1 MKQIEL
7 LKSQNAVIT
16 VLVVALL
23 AQMPHAEAV
32 FYTHGQSHD
41 WLGRA
46 ASIFAAIALE
56 LAVLVFVVRGSIRAS
71 WGFALF
77 SVAIN
82 LVYYY
87 RADATLADLAPT
99 LLLSAGL
106 PIAIA
111 LYSHEVAEPV
121 HSAPQVA
128 TVKRTKAIATPVQE
142 VATFEQVIDK
152 TMQAQ
157 FERDMQAIDDAAQ
170 AEVAGIDKRQR
181 AMQLKSEGLSNATI
195 AQELQVN
202 PSTVSRWF
210 KKVEA

>member
-1 MKQIEL
+1 MKPIEL
-7 LKSQNAVIT
+7 LKSQNAVII

-32 FYTHGQSHD
+32 FYDHGQAHD
-41 WLGRA
+41 WLGRV

-56 LAVLVFVVRGSIRAS
+56 LAVLVFVVRGSIFAS
-71 WGFALF
+71 WGFAAF

-87 RADATLADLAPT
+87 RADASWADLAPT
-99 LLLSAGL
+99 ILLSAGL

-111 LYSHEVAEPV
+111 LYSHEVADPV
-121 HSAPQVA
+121 HGALASVQDDARILHESCTNLAPVASHAMIEVA
-128 TVKRTKAIATPVQE
+128 TVQD
-142 VATFEQVIDK
+142 VATVDP
-152 TMQAQ
+152 M
-157 FERDMQAIDDAAQ
+157 ERA
-170 AEVAGIDKRQR
+170 R
-181 AMQLKSEGLSNATI
+181 QLKSEGLSNAAI

-210 KKVEA
+210 KKVEV

>member
-1 MKQIEL
+1 MKPIEL
-7 LKSQNAVIT
+7 LKSQNAVII

-41 WLGRA
+41 WLGRI

-56 LAVLVFVVRGSIRAS
+56 LAVLVFVVRGSIFAS
-71 WGFALF
+71 WGFAAF

-87 RADATLADLAPT
+87 RADASWADLAPT
-99 LLLSAGL
+99 ILLSAGL

-121 HSAPQVA
+121 H
-128 TVKRTKAIATPVQE
+128 TVQSTKE
-142 VATFEQVIDK
+142 
-152 TMQAQ
+152 
-157 FERDMQAIDDAAQ
+157 DDAQ
-170 AEVAGIDKRQR
+170 AEYMVVQTELPIVQDDIDPKQR
-181 AMQLKSEGLSNATI
+181 AAQLKSEGFSNQQIGDMLNVHRNTVGAWLR
-195 AQELQVN
+195 QPVQVN
-202 PSTVSRWF
+202 GYN
-210 KKVEA
+210 KAEA

>member
-1 MKQIEL
+1 
-7 LKSQNAVIT
+7 
-16 VLVVALL
+16 
-23 AQMPHAEAV
+23 
-32 FYTHGQSHD
+32 
-41 WLGRA
+41 
-46 ASIFAAIALE
+46 
-56 LAVLVFVVRGSIRAS
+56 
-71 WGFALF
+71 
-77 SVAIN
+77 
-82 LVYYY
+82 
-87 RADATLADLAPT
+87 
-99 LLLSAGL
+99 
-106 PIAIA
+106 
-111 LYSHEVAEPV
+111 
-121 HSAPQVA
+121 
-128 TVKRTKAIATPVQE
+128 VKRTKAIATPVQE

>member
-1 MKQIEL
+1 MKPIEL
-7 LKSQNAVIT
+7 LKSQNAVII

-32 FYTHGQSHD
+32 FYDHGQAHD

-71 WGFALF
+71 WGFAAF

-87 RADATLADLAPT
+87 RADASWADLAPT
-99 LLLSAGL
+99 ILLSAGL

-121 HSAPQVA
+121 HGAPI
-128 TVKRTKAIATPVQE
+128 TVQDDASIVHAIAPVESHAMIE
-142 VATFEQVIDK
+142 VAAVQDVAMVDP
-152 TMQAQ
+152 M
-157 FERDMQAIDDAAQ
+157 ERA
-170 AEVAGIDKRQR
+170 R
-181 AMQLKSEGLSNATI
+181 QLKSEGLSNAAI

>member
-1 MKQIEL
+1 MKPIEL
-7 LKSQNAVIT
+7 LKSQNAVII

-32 FYTHGQSHD
+32 FYAHGQAHD
-41 WLGRA
+41 WLGRV

-71 WGFALF
+71 WGFAAF

-87 RADATLADLAPT
+87 RADASWADLAPT
-99 LLLSAGL
+99 ILLSAGL

-121 HSAPQVA
+121 H
-128 TVKRTKAIATPVQE
+128 TVQSTKE
-142 VATFEQVIDK
+142 
-152 TMQAQ
+152 
-157 FERDMQAIDDAAQ
+157 DDAQ
-170 AEVAGIDKRQR
+170 AEYMVVQTELPIVQDGIDPKQR
-181 AMQLKSEGLSNATI
+181 AAQLKSEGFSNQQIGDMLNVHRNTVGAWLR
-195 AQELQVN
+195 QPVQVN
-202 PSTVSRWF
+202 GYN
-210 KKVEA
+210 KAEA

>member
-1 MKQIEL
+1 MKPIEL
-7 LKSQNAVIT
+7 LKSQNAVII

-32 FYTHGQSHD
+32 FYAHGQAHD

-87 RADATLADLAPT
+87 RSDMALFDLAPT
-99 LLLSAGL
+99 ILLSAGL

-121 HSAPQVA
+121 HA
-128 TVKRTKAIATPVQE
+128 VQS
-142 VATFEQVIDK
+142 TND
-152 TMQAQ
+152 
-157 FERDMQAIDDAAQ
+157 DDAQPEYSIVQ
-170 AEVAGIDKRQR
+170 AELPTVQDDVDPKQR
-181 AMQLKSEGLSNATI
+181 AAQLKSEGFSNQQIGEMMGVHRNTI
-195 AQELQVN
+195 SAWLRQPVQVN
-202 PSTVSRWF
+202 GYH
-210 KKVEA
+210 KAEA

>member
-1 MKQIEL
+1 MEPIKL
-7 LKSQNAVIT
+7 LKSQNAVIA
-16 VLVVALL
+16 VLVIALL

-41 WLGRA
+41 WLGRI
-46 ASIFAAIALE
+46 ASIAAAIALE

-111 LYSHEVAEPV
+111 LYSHEVAEPITPAQHV
-121 HSAPQVA
+121 MQPPLQAPKPLHIVQPLIENRA
-128 TVKRTKAIATPVQE
+128 TVAEPLQADAIDAIATMQE
-142 VATFEQVIDK
+142 DCNIDPR
-152 TMQAQ
+152 T
-157 FERDMQAIDDAAQ
+157 
-170 AEVAGIDKRQR
+170 R
-181 AMQLKSEGLSNATI
+181 AMQLKSEGLSNARI
-195 AQELQVN
+195 ATELQVN
-202 PSTVSRWF
+202 PSTVGRWL
-210 KKVEA
+210 KESMR